1 MKGRALFVAVVTWA
15 LMACKDQK
23 GPRVIHASGHIEV
36 TQVKIS
42 TQVEGILA
50 EAPWQEGQP
59 VEVGQLI
66 ARMTTTQLEQEL
78 ARARAERDA
87 ARASLALLEAGSR
100 PEEIAEARA
109 RLAAAEAELKA
120 AEEDWARYGPLAE
133 RGTAARKLAAD
144 AAHKVERLR
153 QQVDALR
160 ARLDLV
166 VRGPRP
172 EEVALARARLA
183 AAEASVRLAE
193 QRLADARLVAP
204 CSGVLTAR
212 LAEPGEWLSR
222 GAPVA
227 ILANLDQ
234 PWLEIF
240 VDEPVLSQIR
250 LGQEVRV
257 RVDGHSGFFTGRVM
271 HIAQQGEFTP
281 KNVQTPDE
289 RAKLVFRVK
298 VSLPQ
303 QDGLF
308 KPGMPADAY
317 LALGE

>member
-1 MKGRALFVAVVTWA
+1 MKGRALFVAVTWT

-50 EAPWQEGQP
+50 EAPWQEWQP
-59 VEVGQLI
+59 VEAGQLI
-66 ARMTTTQLEQEL
+66 ARVANTYLEQEL

-87 ARASLALLEAGSR
+87 ARASLALLHAGSR
-100 PEEIAEARA
+100 PEKIAEAKA
-109 RLAAAEAELKA
+109 RLAAAEAELA
-120 AEEDWARYGPLAE
+120 GAEKDLARYGPLAE
-133 RGTAARKLAAD
+133 RGTAARKLADD
-144 AAHKVERLR
+144 AAHRVELLH
-153 QQVDALR
+153 QQVNALK
-160 ARLDLV
+160 ARLALV
-166 VRGPRP
+166 IEGPRP
-172 EEVALARARLA
+172 EDLGLARARLA

-212 LAEPGEWLSR
+212 LAEPGEWLPR

-227 ILANLDQ
+227 VLADLDH

-240 VDEPVLSQIR
+240 LDEPVVSGIR
-250 LGQEVRV
+250 LGQEVQV
-257 RVDGHSGFFTGRVM
+257 RVDGQPGFFTGRVSY
-271 HIAQQGEFTP
+271 IAQQAEFTP
-281 KNVQTPDE
+281 QNVQTPDE